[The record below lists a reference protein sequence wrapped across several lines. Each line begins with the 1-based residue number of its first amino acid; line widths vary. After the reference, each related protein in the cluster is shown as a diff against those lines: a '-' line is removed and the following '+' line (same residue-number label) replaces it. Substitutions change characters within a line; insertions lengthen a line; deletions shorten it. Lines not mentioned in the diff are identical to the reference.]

1 MKFENLKFL
10 SAAAMLFSLPACAQF
25 GPGPRGPQGPPKA
38 VAPVDVTGYWVSL
51 ITEDW
56 RFRQFAAPKGDF
68 SGVPLNQEG
77 TKAGNTWDPTDTND
91 CKAYGAAGLMRVP
104 SRFHITWQDDN
115 TLKVESDAG
124 TQTRLLHFAA
134 AGPNVMT
141 QVPAG
146 TAPSPQGY
154 SIATWER
161 QLGRTRGGQGQPG
174 AGDSRGGDLMINTSN
189 LTAGFLR
196 WNGAP
201 YSDKATMTEY
211 WDILRE
217 PDGTQYLLVK
227 TIVHDPT
234 YLTQDFITS
243 THMRKQ
249 ADASGWSPSTC
260 TAK

>member
-1 MKFENLKFL
+1 MRLNNVKRICAGMALL
-10 SAAAMLFSLPACAQF
+10 TLPALAQF
-25 GPGPRGPQGPPKA
+25 GGGPPRPAGPAKTS
-38 VAPVDVTGYWVSL
+38 APFDVTGFWVSL

-56 RFRQFAAPKGDF
+56 RFRMFAAPKSDF

-77 TKAGNTWDPTDTND
+77 TKMGNTWDPTDTND

-115 TLKVESDAG
+115 TMKVESDAG
-124 TQTRLLHFAA
+124 TQTRMLHF
-134 AGPNVMT
+134 GGT
-141 QVPAG
+141 VPAG
-146 TAPSPQGY
+146 TAASLQGY
-154 SIATWER
+154 SVAAWER

-174 AGDSRGGDLMINTSN
+174 AGDSRGGNLKITTTN
-189 LTAGFLR
+189 LTPGFLR

-201 YSDKATMTEY
+201 YSDKATVTEY
-211 WDILRE
+211 WDLLRE

-227 TIVHDPT
+227 TLVNDPT

-249 ADASGWSPSTC
+249 ADGAGWSATTC